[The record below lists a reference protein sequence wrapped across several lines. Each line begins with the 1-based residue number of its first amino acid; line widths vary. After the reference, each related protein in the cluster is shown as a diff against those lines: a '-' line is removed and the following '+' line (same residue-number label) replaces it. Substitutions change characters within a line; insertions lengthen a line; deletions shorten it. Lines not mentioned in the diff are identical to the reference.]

1 MPVEALN
8 GLFAWSPGALAGAAV
23 AVVLAAML
31 RGFTGFGF
39 ALIAVPLTSLLLPP
53 ARSVPMVFTLQ
64 IMIGAVDTLRHF
76 RNCDR
81 SIIPMAIFAVITTP
95 LGVYLLSTASPDI
108 ARLAIAV
115 MMLAGALALWQIGR
129 ASWRGRVGQYV

>member
-76 RNCDR
+76 RHCDR
-81 SIIPMAIFAVITTP
+81 SIIPMAIFAVIPTP
-95 LGVYLLSTASPDI
+95 LGVIGNASC
-108 ARLAIAV
+108 RE
-115 MMLAGALALWQIGR
+115 
-129 ASWRGRVGQYV
+129 RVCK